1 MEVTFGI
8 FILGFVLIVW
18 LALSDADK
26 QERAAKALKDI
37 EQKRESYKTALAQ
50 LRDDPT
56 NPTLH
61 EQALSLGRDYSAAT
75 RGNGSVTLFDE
86 TALANDIRAV
96 TANAT
101 QIAPVGSPVAT
112 TATTASLESRINAL
126 KKMKES
132 GLLSDEEFEQKRKD
146 ILDSI

>member
-1 MEVTFGI
+1 MEWF
-8 FILGFVLIVW
+8 FIA
-18 LALSDADK
+18 LALITIVIAWVTSFGNNTLE
-26 QERAAKALKDI
+26 QLK
-37 EQKRESYKTALAQ
+37 QKREAYQTALSQ
-50 LRDDPT
+50 LRADPT

-61 EQALSLGRDYSAAT
+61 EQALLRGRVYAAST
-75 RGNGSVTLFDE
+75 RENKSVTLFDE

-101 QIAPVGSPVAT
+101 QTAPVVSQSAT